1 MGQPAAPWETAGAAR
16 RVARTPLSD
25 RATSPRTASTASGP
39 RMVTILLVIAG
50 LVVPLV
56 WGWLAHWLVERLWPA
71 SPRAVPPAQGSDE
84 PAPQAN
90 VLDYQ
95 I

>member
-1 MGQPAAPWETAGAAR
+1 
-16 RVARTPLSD
+16 
-25 RATSPRTASTASGP
+25 
-39 RMVTILLVIAG
+39 MVPILLVIAG

-56 WGWLAHWLVERLWPA
+56 WGWLAYWLVERLWPA
-71 SPRAVPPAQGSDE
+71 PPRAAPAAEGSDE